1 MAKVEQGKDLHISF
15 NHFFFLSANP
25 LLLNWQPQHQT
36 LHLQFHSGVQPRL
49 AGISQF
55 HFLIPVGENLI
66 ATT

>member
-1 MAKVEQGKDLHISF
+1 MAKVEQGKNLYIYF
-15 NHFFFLSANP
+15 NHLFFSANP

-36 LHLQFHSGVQPRL
+36 LHLQFHFGIQPRL

-55 HFLIPVGENLI
+55 HFLIPVGENLT